1 MGFYEDEIQ
10 RVKDA
15 LDKADPLSEDY
26 ARGLAAIANL
36 RWEARAE
43 ETDGDVNCIVEK
55 KLYSADDFTK
65 DEPEPTPE
73 PEPIKEEEFPAEE
86 PTPFPEEPKGEPAKK
101 WTKAEVRERLA
112 ELKKAG
118 KDLKEL
124 FKQFNAAK
132 LSDVKE
138 EDYPA
143 LMAKAEEM

>member
-1 MGFYEDEIQ
+1 MEFYESEIQ
-10 RVKDA
+10 RTKDA
-15 LDKADPLSEDY
+15 LTKANPLSEDY
-26 ARGLAAIANL
+26 SRGIAAISNL
-36 RWEARAE
+36 RWLRDCEVGSLGE
-43 ETDGDVNCIVEK
+43 CGSPNPVE
-55 KLYSADDFTK
+55 FVK
-65 DEPEPTPE
+65 DEPAPTPG
-73 PEPIKEEEFPAEE
+73 PEPIKEEVFPEEE
-86 PTPFPEEPKGEPAKK
+86 PTPFPEEPKEETKT
-101 WTKAEVRERLA
+101 WSKAEVRERLA

>member
-15 LDKADPLSEDY
+15 LTKADPLSEDY
-26 ARGLAAIANL
+26 SRGIAAISNL
-36 RWEARAE
+36 RWLRDCEVGSVGECGAP
-43 ETDGDVNCIVEK
+43 NQVE
-55 KLYSADDFTK
+55 FVK

-86 PTPFPEEPKGEPAKK
+86 PTPFPEEPAKK

-124 FKQFNAAK
+124 FKQFSASK
-132 LSDVKE
+132 LSDVRE

>member
-1 MGFYEDEIQ
+1 MEFYESEIQ
-10 RVKDA
+10 RVKNA
-15 LDKADPLSEDY
+15 LVKADPLSEDY
-26 ARGLAAIANL
+26 ARGIAAICNL
-36 RWEARAE
+36 RWMEQCEA
-43 ETDGDVNCIVEK
+43 TNDDVVCFGHANPPKE
-55 KLYSADDFTK
+55 DFTK
-65 DEPEPTPE
+65 DEPAPTPE

-86 PTPFPEEPKGEPAKK
+86 PTPFPEEPAKK

>member
-15 LDKADPLSEDY
+15 LTKADPLSEDY
-26 ARGLAAIANL
+26 SRGIAAISNL
-36 RWEARAE
+36 RWLRDCEVGSVGVCGAPNPIE
-43 ETDGDVNCIVEK
+43 FI
-55 KLYSADDFTK
+55 K

>member
-15 LDKADPLSEDY
+15 LTKADPLSEDY
-26 ARGLAAIANL
+26 SRGIAAISNL
-36 RWEARAE
+36 RWLRDCEVGSIGECGAPNQIE
-43 ETDGDVNCIVEK
+43 
-55 KLYSADDFTK
+55 FTK
-65 DEPEPTPE
+65 DEPAPTPE

-86 PTPFPEEPKGEPAKK
+86 PTPFPEEPAKK

-124 FKQFNAAK
+124 FKQFSASK

>member
-15 LDKADPLSEDY
+15 LAKADPLSEDY
-26 ARGLAAIANL
+26 SRGIAAISNL
-36 RWEARAE
+36 RWLRDCEVGSVGECGAP
-43 ETDGDVNCIVEK
+43 NHVE
-55 KLYSADDFTK
+55 FTK
-65 DEPEPTPE
+65 DEPAPTPE

-86 PTPFPEEPKGEPAKK
+86 QTPFPEEPKEEPTKK

-124 FKQFNAAK
+124 FKQFSASK

>member
-1 MGFYEDEIQ
+1 MEFYESEIQ

-15 LDKADPLSEDY
+15 LTKADPLSEDY
-26 ARGLAAIANL
+26 SRGIAAISNL
-36 RWEARAE
+36 RWLRDCEVGSVGTCGAP
-43 ETDGDVNCIVEK
+43 NHVE
-55 KLYSADDFTK
+55 FVK
-65 DEPEPTPE
+65 DEPAPTPE

-86 PTPFPEEPKGEPAKK
+86 PTPFPEEPKEEPAKK

-124 FKQFNAAK
+124 FKQFSANK

-143 LMAKAEEM
+143 LMTAAEEM

>member
-1 MGFYEDEIQ
+1 MEFYESEIQ
-10 RVKDA
+10 RVKNA
-15 LDKADPLSEDY
+15 LTKADPLSEDY
-26 ARGLAAIANL
+26 ARGIAAISNL
-36 RWEARAE
+36 RWLRDCEVGSVGECGAP
-43 ETDGDVNCIVEK
+43 NHVE
-55 KLYSADDFTK
+55 FVK
-65 DEPEPTPE
+65 DEPAPTPE
-73 PEPIKEEEFPAEE
+73 PEPIKEEGFPAEE
-86 PTPFPEEPKGEPAKK
+86 PTPFPEEPAKK

>member
-1 MGFYEDEIQ
+1 MEFYESEIQ
-10 RVKDA
+10 RVKNA
-15 LDKADPLSEDY
+15 LTKADPLSEDY
-26 ARGLAAIANL
+26 SRGIAAISNL
-36 RWEARAE
+36 RWLRDCEVGSVGECGAP
-43 ETDGDVNCIVEK
+43 NHVE
-55 KLYSADDFTK
+55 FVK
-65 DEPEPTPE
+65 DEPAPTPE
-73 PEPIKEEEFPAEE
+73 PEPIKGEEFPAEE
-86 PTPFPEEPKGEPAKK
+86 QTPFPEEPAKK

-124 FKQFNAAK
+124 FKQFNATK

>member
-15 LDKADPLSEDY
+15 LTKADPLSEDY
-26 ARGLAAIANL
+26 SRGIAAISNL
-36 RWEARAE
+36 RWLRDCEVGSIGE
-43 ETDGDVNCIVEK
+43 CGSPNQVE
-55 KLYSADDFTK
+55 FVK
-65 DEPEPTPE
+65 DEPAPTPE

-86 PTPFPEEPKGEPAKK
+86 PTPFPEEPKEEPTKA

-124 FKQFNAAK
+124 FKQFNSAK

>member
-1 MGFYEDEIQ
+1 MEFYESEIQ
-10 RVKDA
+10 RVKNA
-15 LDKADPLSEDY
+15 LSKADPLSEDY
-26 ARGLAAIANL
+26 SRGIAAIANL

-55 KLYSADDFTK
+55 KLYSADDFIK

-73 PEPIKEEEFPAEE
+73 PKPIKEEEFPAEE
-86 PTPFPEEPKGEPAKK
+86 PTPFPEEPAKK

-124 FKQFNAAK
+124 FKQFSASK

>member
-1 MGFYEDEIQ
+1 MEFYESEIQ
-10 RVKDA
+10 RVKNA
-15 LDKADPLSEDY
+15 LTKADPLSEDY
-26 ARGLAAIANL
+26 SRGIAAISNL
-36 RWEARAE
+36 RWLRDCEVGSIGECGAP
-43 ETDGDVNCIVEK
+43 NHVE
-55 KLYSADDFTK
+55 FVK
-65 DEPEPTPE
+65 DEPAPTPE
-73 PEPIKEEEFPAEE
+73 PEPIKGEEFPAEE
-86 PTPFPEEPKGEPAKK
+86 PTPFPEEPAKK

-124 FKQFNAAK
+124 FKQFSASK

>member
-15 LDKADPLSEDY
+15 LEKADPLSEDY
-26 ARGLAAIANL
+26 ARGIAAIANL

-55 KLYSADDFTK
+55 KLYSADDFAK
-65 DEPEPTPE
+65 DESEPTPE

-86 PTPFPEEPKGEPAKK
+86 PTPFPEEPAKK

-124 FKQFNAAK
+124 FKQFSASK

-143 LMAKAEEM
+143 LMTAAEEM